1 MDIEAMKGKPRNGTR
16 PEPNLILF
24 INNPTGGVL
33 IHTWMSIYKQ
43 IGCLIKHST
52 QRMGKPCTRGRT

>member
-16 PEPNLILF
+16 LEPNSMILI
-24 INNPTGGVL
+24 NDSTGGVI
-33 IHTWMSIYKQ
+33 IHTWMNIYKR

-52 QRMGKPCTRGRT
+52 QSMGKPCTRGRT